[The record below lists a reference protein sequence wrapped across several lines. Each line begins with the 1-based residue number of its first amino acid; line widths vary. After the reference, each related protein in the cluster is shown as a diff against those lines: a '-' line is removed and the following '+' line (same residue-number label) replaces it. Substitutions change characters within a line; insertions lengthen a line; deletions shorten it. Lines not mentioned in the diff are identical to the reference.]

1 MIRFRPEVRQLID
14 GVSLSQV
21 QFPDDA
27 LAGVR
32 LEVAREHYE
41 SARAARSAQR
51 LNAARSAY
59 YESIWYALQAMLA
72 SFGLRLEARNEEG
85 QHAVLMRFG
94 RAELRDNADEV
105 EAAAMLDGYRSER
118 NQQMYRHPTDTGL
131 GRLPKHAGVV
141 VDAVAR
147 RLGDESA
154 P

>member
-1 MIRFRPEVRQLID
+1 MTRFRPEVRQLID
-14 GVSLSQV
+14 GMSLSQV
-21 QFPDDA
+21 QAPDDA
-27 LAGVR
+27 LASVR
-32 LEVAREHYE
+32 LEVAREHLD

-51 LNAARSAY
+51 FNAARSAY

-105 EAAAMLDGYRSER
+105 DAAAMLDGYRNER

-131 GRLPKHAGVV
+131 GMLPKHADVV
-141 VDAVAR
+141 VSAVSS
-147 RLGDESA
+147 RLGD
-154 P
+154 